1 MKKILTFFLCA
12 TIILIPVNAIAAA
25 KPGATCSKLGVTSTV
40 GGKKYTCIKSGKKL
54 VWDKGALIPVKVAP
68 ASLNE
73 ASIDYGQV
81 PYWAFKKSAEVINKS
96 TVKSLNYKVLIG
108 PNTRPINE
116 IPQIALGLVS
126 KMFPHYDFNREFV
139 LIYFNFTDQQWA
151 QEKFIQY
158 IGNSGGYDTSNE
170 VVKVCSSVLNCNSAA
185 QVSNHDNGMAVLL
198 ISASESSKNDR
209 HFYSG
214 TMEAHEF
221 FHAYQNTLFF
231 GLNRASNQLPRW
243 LLEGSASFVELASI
257 YSNDFNAYLTNKGN
271 LLVQLHYQKA
281 FKENDLIK
289 FLDAPSLGTDWSS
302 WDSYNPQRV
311 YDIGMLATEIMV
323 AAKGPECILEQYKL
337 VANGMS
343 YKEAFQKVFGV
354 SWDEGVK
361 LLAKAIAKETS

>member
-1 MKKILTFFLCA
+1 MKKFIASLFVG
-12 TIILIPVNAIAAA
+12 IILLVPLKALAAVKA
-25 KPGATCSKLGVTSTV
+25 GATCAKAGSTSTAA
-40 GGKKYTCIKSGKKL
+40 GKKYTCIKSGKKL
-54 VWDKGALIPVKVAP
+54 VWDKGVLIPVRIEPK
-68 ASLNE
+68 SLE
-73 ASIDYGQV
+73 AAVNDYGQA
-81 PYWAFKKSAEVINKS
+81 PFWAFNKSAEVINKS
-96 TVKSLNYKVLIG
+96 AAKQLNFKVLIG
-108 PNTRPINE
+108 PNTKPINE
-116 IPQIALGLVS
+116 VPQIALGLVS
-126 KMFPHYDFNREFV
+126 KMFPNYDVNKEFV
-139 LIYFNFTDQQWA
+139 LIYFNYTDQKWA
-151 QEKFIQY
+151 QDKFDFY
-158 IGNSGGYDTSNE
+158 IGKSGGYDTSDQ
-170 VVKVCSSVLNCNSAA
+170 VSKVCTSALSCNSAA
-185 QVSNHDNGMAVLL
+185 QVTNHDNGTAVLL

-209 HFYSG
+209 HFFSG

-231 GLNRASNQLPRW
+231 GVNRASNQLPRW
-243 LLEGSASFVELASI
+243 LLEGSASFVELASV
-257 YSNDFNAYLTNKGN
+257 YSNDFNAYLANKGN

-281 FKENDLIK
+281 FKESDLIR